1 VRSRSLN
8 EAEFLMLWRA
18 LEVEGDPALGAFA
31 MLAFTGCRRREITQL
46 RWSEVDLEAATI
58 TLPPERRKTGKRD
71 PEPFVIN
78 LHPNAVAILQRQPR
92 LEGSPFVFWGRRDQ
106 KPFDFHYALMQR
118 LNALQI
124 VDWRLH
130 DVRRFMRSGMA
141 RLGIAQIVAELCL
154 GHIAKSGLVAV
165 YDQHMYI
172 SEKREAW
179 WRWGD
184 YIAQLVR
191 QK

>member
-78 LHPNAVAILQRQPR
+78 LASDTLLPSCSRQPQPRGLSVR
-92 LEGSPFVFWGRRDQ
+92 L
-106 KPFDFHYALMQR
+106 
-118 LNALQI
+118 
-124 VDWRLH
+124 
-130 DVRRFMRSGMA
+130 
-141 RLGIAQIVAELCL
+141 LGPA
-154 GHIAKSGLVAV
+154 
-165 YDQHMYI
+165 
-172 SEKREAW
+172 
-179 WRWGD
+179 
-184 YIAQLVR
+184 
-191 QK
+191 